1 MALRHLAYSSRLC
14 SHSRNAPWLLQT
26 CAEARASSRPCFARQ
41 AQQRAYVREM
51 AGATSDASA
60 SASASD
66 GDDDDEEDD
75 ERTAAAAA
83 RPAAGGG
90 GGVRR
95 GKGKWG
101 SAAGEPPVRA
111 ELLAQLQLDEEA

>member
-1 MALRHLAYSSRLC
+1 MA
-14 SHSRNAPWLLQT
+14 
-26 CAEARASSRPCFARQ
+26 RPCLARQ

-51 AGATSDASA
+51 AGAASDASA
-60 SASASD
+60 SASASASD
-66 GDDDDEEDD
+66 GDDDEEDD

-111 ELLAQLQLDEEA
+111 ELLAQLQLDEEV